1 MKKIGIVDTTFSRYD
16 MAKEAIDEIKK
27 RATNVKIIRRT
38 VPGIK
43 DIPVECKK
51 LIEEEGCDIVIAFG
65 YVGQSLI
72 DKYSYLAYSIGIQ
85 LVQILTNKH
94 IIDVTV
100 HEDEAKNEK
109 ELLKICI
116 NRARE
121 HAINALDLL
130 FNPERLTKLAGTG
143 QRQGQEDVGPLR
155 I

>member
-1 MKKIGIVDTTFSRYD
+1 

-65 YVGQSLI
+65 YVGPSKV
-72 DKYSYLAYSIGIQ
+72 DKYSYLAYSIGMQ

-94 IIDVTV
+94 VIDVTV
-100 HEDEAKNEK
+100 HEDEAKDEK
-109 ELLKICI
+109 ELIKICI

-121 HAINALDLL
+121 HAINALYLL
-130 FNPERLTKLAGTG
+130 FNPEKLTRFAGTG
-143 QRQGQEDVGPLR
+143 QRQGEEDVGPLR
-155 I
+155 M

>member
-1 MKKIGIVDTTFSRYD
+1 MKKIGIVDTTFARYD
-16 MAKEAIDEIKK
+16 MAKEVIDEIKK
-27 RATNVKIIRRT
+27 RATNIKIIRRT

-43 DIPVECKK
+43 DIPVMCKK
-51 LIEEEGCDIVIAFG
+51 LLEEEGCDIVIALG
-65 YVGQSLI
+65 YVGSSMI

-109 ELLKICI
+109 ELLNLCI

-121 HAINALDLL
+121 HAINALNLIL
-130 FNPERLTKLAGTG
+130 NPDKLSRLAGTG
-143 QRQGQEDVGPLR
+143 QRQGEKDVGPLKE
-155 I
+155 